1 MCRVCVR
8 RRLLAAP
15 CVQDKAGS
23 VGISLV
29 IWVACGIFCAI
40 GAYCYAELGT
50 LIRKTGGD
58 YAYIMKAFGPFIGFI
73 RLWIE
78 AIVVR

>member
-1 MCRVCVR
+1 MGV
-8 RRLLAAP
+8 
-15 CVQDKAGS
+15 
-23 VGISLV
+23 SLIV
-29 IWVACGIFCAI
+29 WVACGIYCMI

-58 YAYIMKAFGPFIGFI
+58 YAYIMRAFGPFIAFI

-78 AIVVR
+78 AIVVRCCTFFL